1 MKLFNPDSRIMIFLS
16 RVADLVIL
24 NILWLVCCIPVVTIG
39 ASTTAMYHVIRHW
52 QKDSVSSI
60 MRDFF
65 QSFKEDFK
73 QATPVYLI
81 LLIPT
86 VAVVMNAML
95 IFNPENSAAVPSY
108 LLVIWFISA
117 LILLFISSFVYP
129 VMAFFADTLFKT
141 LRNAM
146 VLALA
151 NLPRTILI
159 SILNLL
165 PVRPMD
171 GGRILWL
178 AAAYLTEPYTADRV
192 AAAVGLAVSSAL
204 FLLCLW
210 LVLTTGNGVFL
221 LLGALW
227 LVHRSLPAELFL
239 PSRLAKMQKSR

>member
-24 NILWLVCCIPVVTIG
+24 NILWLVCCVPVVTIG

-86 VAVVMNAML
+86 AAVVMNAML

-129 VMAFFADTLFKT
+129 VMAFFADSIFKT

-165 PVRPMD
+165 PVILLFVNLSFFLQSSIFWLLI
-171 GGRILWL
+171 GGALV
-178 AAAYLTEPYTADRV
+178 AYLNMSILKPV
-192 AAAVGLAVSSAL
+192 
-204 FLLCLW
+204 FKK
-210 LVLTTGNGVFL
+210 LVPREFEDTVPDTQ
-221 LLGALW
+221 
-227 LVHRSLPAELFL
+227 E
-239 PSRLAKMQKSR
+239 

>member
-24 NILWLVCCIPVVTIG
+24 NILWLVSCIPVVTIG

-129 VMAFFADTLFKT
+129 VMAFFADSIFKT

-165 PVRPMD
+165 PVILLFVNLSFFLQSSIFWLLI
-171 GGRILWL
+171 GGALV
-178 AAAYLTEPYTADRV
+178 AYLNMSILKPV
-192 AAAVGLAVSSAL
+192 
-204 FLLCLW
+204 FKK
-210 LVLTTGNGVFL
+210 LV
-221 LLGALW
+221 
-227 LVHRSLPAELFL
+227 
-239 PSRLAKMQKSR
+239 PSEFEDTVPDTQE

>member
-39 ASTTAMYHVIRHW
+39 ASTTAMYHVVRHW
-52 QKDSVSSI
+52 QKDSVSSVV
-60 MRDFF
+60 RDFF
-65 QSFKEDFK
+65 QSFKDDFK

-95 IFNPENSAAVPSY
+95 IFNPDNSAAVPLY

-129 VMAFFADTLFKT
+129 VMAFFSDTLFKT

-151 NLPRTILI
+151 HLPRTILI

-165 PVRPMD
+165 PVIILFVD
-171 GGRILWL
+171 LSFFLQSSIFWLLIGGALV
-178 AAAYLTEPYTADRV
+178 AYLNMSILKPV
-192 AAAVGLAVSSAL
+192 
-204 FLLCLW
+204 FKK
-210 LVLTTGNGVFL
+210 LV
-221 LLGALW
+221 
-227 LVHRSLPAELFL
+227 
-239 PSRLAKMQKSR
+239 PSEFEDIVPETRE

>member
-39 ASTTAMYHVIRHW
+39 ASTTAMYHVVRHW
-52 QKDSVSSI
+52 QKDSVSSVV
-60 MRDFF
+60 RDFF
-65 QSFKEDFK
+65 QSFKDDFK

-95 IFNPENSAAVPSY
+95 IFNPDNSAAVPLY

-129 VMAFFADTLFKT
+129 VMAFFSDTLFKT

-151 NLPRTILI
+151 HLPRTILI

-165 PVRPMD
+165 PVIILFVD
-171 GGRILWL
+171 LSFFLQSSIFWLLIGGALV
-178 AAAYLTEPYTADRV
+178 AYLNMSILKPV
-192 AAAVGLAVSSAL
+192 
-204 FLLCLW
+204 FKK
-210 LVLTTGNGVFL
+210 LV
-221 LLGALW
+221 
-227 LVHRSLPAELFL
+227 
-239 PSRLAKMQKSR
+239 PSEFEDIVPETRA

>member
-95 IFNPENSAAVPSY
+95 IFNPDNSAAVPSY

-129 VMAFFADTLFKT
+129 VMAFLADTLFKT

-159 SILNLL
+159 SVLNLL
-165 PVRPMD
+165 PVILLFVNLSFFLQSSIFWLLI
-171 GGRILWL
+171 GGALV
-178 AAAYLTEPYTADRV
+178 AYLNMSILKPV
-192 AAAVGLAVSSAL
+192 
-204 FLLCLW
+204 FKK
-210 LVLTTGNGVFL
+210 LV
-221 LLGALW
+221 
-227 LVHRSLPAELFL
+227 
-239 PSRLAKMQKSR
+239 PSEFEDTVPDTQE

>member
-24 NILWLVCCIPVVTIG
+24 NILWLVCCVPVVTIG

-86 VAVVMNAML
+86 VAVVMNAVL

-129 VMAFFADTLFKT
+129 VMAFFADSIFKT

-159 SILNLL
+159 SVLNLL
-165 PVRPMD
+165 PVILLFVNLSFFLQSSIFWLLI
-171 GGRILWL
+171 GGALV
-178 AAAYLTEPYTADRV
+178 AYLNMSILKPV
-192 AAAVGLAVSSAL
+192 
-204 FLLCLW
+204 FKK
-210 LVLTTGNGVFL
+210 LV
-221 LLGALW
+221 
-227 LVHRSLPAELFL
+227 
-239 PSRLAKMQKSR
+239 PSEFEDTVPDTQE

>member
-24 NILWLVCCIPVVTIG
+24 NILWLVCCVPVVTIG

-129 VMAFFADTLFKT
+129 VMAFFADSIFKT

-151 NLPRTILI
+151 HLPRTILI
-159 SILNLL
+159 SVLNLL
-165 PVRPMD
+165 PVILLFVNLSFFLQSSIFWLLI
-171 GGRILWL
+171 GGALV
-178 AAAYLTEPYTADRV
+178 AYLNMSILKPV
-192 AAAVGLAVSSAL
+192 
-204 FLLCLW
+204 FKK
-210 LVLTTGNGVFL
+210 LV
-221 LLGALW
+221 
-227 LVHRSLPAELFL
+227 
-239 PSRLAKMQKSR
+239 PSEFEDTVPDTQE

>member
-24 NILWLVCCIPVVTIG
+24 NILWLVCCVPVVTIG

-60 MRDFF
+60 VRDFF

-86 VAVVMNAML
+86 AAVVMNAMM

-129 VMAFFADTLFKT
+129 VMAFFADSIFKT

-159 SILNLL
+159 GILNLL
-165 PVRPMD
+165 PVILLFVNLSFFLQSSIFWLMI
-171 GGRILWL
+171 GGALV
-178 AAAYLTEPYTADRV
+178 AYLNLSILKP
-192 AAAVGLAVSSAL
+192 
-204 FLLCLW
+204 
-210 LVLTTGNGVFL
+210 VLTK
-221 LLGALW
+221 
-227 LVHRSLPAELFL
+227 LV
-239 PSRLAKMQKSR
+239 PSEFEDTVPDTQG

>member
-129 VMAFFADTLFKT
+129 VMAFFADSIFKT

-165 PVRPMD
+165 PVILLFVNLSFFLQSSIFWLLI
-171 GGRILWL
+171 GGALV
-178 AAAYLTEPYTADRV
+178 AYLNMSILKPV
-192 AAAVGLAVSSAL
+192 
-204 FLLCLW
+204 FKK
-210 LVLTTGNGVFL
+210 LV
-221 LLGALW
+221 
-227 LVHRSLPAELFL
+227 
-239 PSRLAKMQKSR
+239 PSEFEDTVPDTQK

>member
-1 MKLFNPDSRIMIFLS
+1 MKLFNTDSRIMIFLS

-24 NILWLVCCIPVVTIG
+24 NILWLVCCVPVVTIG

-95 IFNPENSAAVPSY
+95 IFNPDNSAAVPSY

-129 VMAFFADTLFKT
+129 VMAFFADSIFKT

-165 PVRPMD
+165 PVILLFVNLSFFLQSSIFWLLI
-171 GGRILWL
+171 GGALV
-178 AAAYLTEPYTADRV
+178 AYLNMSILKPV
-192 AAAVGLAVSSAL
+192 
-204 FLLCLW
+204 FKK
-210 LVLTTGNGVFL
+210 LV
-221 LLGALW
+221 
-227 LVHRSLPAELFL
+227 
-239 PSRLAKMQKSR
+239 PSEFEGTVPDTQE

>member
-24 NILWLVCCIPVVTIG
+24 NILWLVCCVPVVTIG

-95 IFNPENSAAVPSY
+95 IFNPENNAAVPSY
-108 LLVIWFISA
+108 LLVIWFICA

-129 VMAFFADTLFKT
+129 VMAFFADSIFKT

-159 SILNLL
+159 SVLNLL
-165 PVRPMD
+165 PVILLFVNLSFFLQSSIFWLLI
-171 GGRILWL
+171 GGALV
-178 AAAYLTEPYTADRV
+178 AYLNMSILKPV
-192 AAAVGLAVSSAL
+192 
-204 FLLCLW
+204 FKK
-210 LVLTTGNGVFL
+210 LV
-221 LLGALW
+221 
-227 LVHRSLPAELFL
+227 
-239 PSRLAKMQKSR
+239 PSEFEDTVPDTQE

>member
-129 VMAFFADTLFKT
+129 VMAFFADSIFKT

-165 PVRPMD
+165 PVILLFVNLSFFLQSSIFWLLI
-171 GGRILWL
+171 GGALV
-178 AAAYLTEPYTADRV
+178 AYLNMSILKPV
-192 AAAVGLAVSSAL
+192 
-204 FLLCLW
+204 FKK
-210 LVLTTGNGVFL
+210 LV
-221 LLGALW
+221 
-227 LVHRSLPAELFL
+227 
-239 PSRLAKMQKSR
+239 PSEFEDTVPNTQE

>member
-159 SILNLL
+159 SVLNLL
-165 PVRPMD
+165 PVILLFVNLSFFLQSSIFWLLI
-171 GGRILWL
+171 GGALV
-178 AAAYLTEPYTADRV
+178 AYLNMSILKPV
-192 AAAVGLAVSSAL
+192 
-204 FLLCLW
+204 FKK
-210 LVLTTGNGVFL
+210 LV
-221 LLGALW
+221 
-227 LVHRSLPAELFL
+227 
-239 PSRLAKMQKSR
+239 PSEFEDTVPDTQE

>member
-52 QKDSVSSI
+52 QKDSVSSVV
-60 MRDFF
+60 RDFF

-86 VAVVMNAML
+86 TAVVMNAML

-129 VMAFFADTLFKT
+129 VMAFFADSIFKT

-165 PVRPMD
+165 PVILLFVNLSFFLQSSIFWLLI
-171 GGRILWL
+171 GGALV
-178 AAAYLTEPYTADRV
+178 AYLNMSILKPV
-192 AAAVGLAVSSAL
+192 
-204 FLLCLW
+204 FKK
-210 LVLTTGNGVFL
+210 LV
-221 LLGALW
+221 
-227 LVHRSLPAELFL
+227 
-239 PSRLAKMQKSR
+239 PSEFEDTVPDTQE

>member
-86 VAVVMNAML
+86 VAVVINAML

-129 VMAFFADTLFKT
+129 VMAFFADSIFKT

-151 NLPRTILI
+151 HLPRTILI
-159 SILNLL
+159 SVLNLL
-165 PVRPMD
+165 PVILLFVNLSFFLQSSIFWLLI
-171 GGRILWL
+171 GGALV
-178 AAAYLTEPYTADRV
+178 AYLNMSILKPV
-192 AAAVGLAVSSAL
+192 
-204 FLLCLW
+204 FKK
-210 LVLTTGNGVFL
+210 LV
-221 LLGALW
+221 
-227 LVHRSLPAELFL
+227 
-239 PSRLAKMQKSR
+239 PSEFEDTVPDTQE

>member
-129 VMAFFADTLFKT
+129 VMAFFADSIFKT

-159 SILNLL
+159 SALNLL
-165 PVRPMD
+165 PVILLFVNLSFFLQSSIFWLLI
-171 GGRILWL
+171 GGALV
-178 AAAYLTEPYTADRV
+178 AYLNMSILKPV
-192 AAAVGLAVSSAL
+192 
-204 FLLCLW
+204 FKK
-210 LVLTTGNGVFL
+210 LV
-221 LLGALW
+221 
-227 LVHRSLPAELFL
+227 
-239 PSRLAKMQKSR
+239 PSEFEDTVPDTQE

>member
-1 MKLFNPDSRIMIFLS
+1 
-16 RVADLVIL
+16 
-24 NILWLVCCIPVVTIG
+24 
-39 ASTTAMYHVIRHW
+39 MYHVIRHW

-95 IFNPENSAAVPSY
+95 IFNPDNSAAVPSY

-129 VMAFFADTLFKT
+129 VMAFFADSIFKT

-165 PVRPMD
+165 PVILLFVNLSFFLQSSIFWLLI
-171 GGRILWL
+171 GGALV
-178 AAAYLTEPYTADRV
+178 AYLNMSILKPV
-192 AAAVGLAVSSAL
+192 
-204 FLLCLW
+204 FKK
-210 LVLTTGNGVFL
+210 LV
-221 LLGALW
+221 
-227 LVHRSLPAELFL
+227 
-239 PSRLAKMQKSR
+239 PSEFEGTVPDTQE

>member
-24 NILWLVCCIPVVTIG
+24 NILWLVCCVPVVTIG

-129 VMAFFADTLFKT
+129 VMAFFADSIFKT

-159 SILNLL
+159 SVLNLL
-165 PVRPMD
+165 PVILLFVNLSFFLQSSIFWLLI
-171 GGRILWL
+171 GGALV
-178 AAAYLTEPYTADRV
+178 AYLNMSILKPVFKKLVPSEFED
-192 AAAVGLAVSSAL
+192 AVPD
-204 FLLCLW
+204 
-210 LVLTTGNGVFL
+210 TQ
-221 LLGALW
+221 
-227 LVHRSLPAELFL
+227 E
-239 PSRLAKMQKSR
+239 

>member
-16 RVADLVIL
+16 RVEDLVIL

-129 VMAFFADTLFKT
+129 VMAFFADSIFKT

-159 SILNLL
+159 SVLNLL
-165 PVRPMD
+165 PVILLFVNLSFFLQSSIFWLLI
-171 GGRILWL
+171 GGALV
-178 AAAYLTEPYTADRV
+178 AYLNMSILKPV
-192 AAAVGLAVSSAL
+192 
-204 FLLCLW
+204 FKK
-210 LVLTTGNGVFL
+210 LV
-221 LLGALW
+221 
-227 LVHRSLPAELFL
+227 
-239 PSRLAKMQKSR
+239 PSEFEDTVPDTQE

>member
-52 QKDSVSSI
+52 QKDSVSSVV
-60 MRDFF
+60 RDFF

-86 VAVVMNAML
+86 AAVVMNAML

-129 VMAFFADTLFKT
+129 VMAFLADSIFKT

-165 PVRPMD
+165 PVILLFVNLSFFLQSSIFWLLI
-171 GGRILWL
+171 GGALV
-178 AAAYLTEPYTADRV
+178 AYLNMSILKPV
-192 AAAVGLAVSSAL
+192 
-204 FLLCLW
+204 FKK
-210 LVLTTGNGVFL
+210 LV
-221 LLGALW
+221 
-227 LVHRSLPAELFL
+227 
-239 PSRLAKMQKSR
+239 PSEFEDTVPDTQE

>member
-86 VAVVMNAML
+86 AAVVMNAML

-129 VMAFFADTLFKT
+129 VMAFFADSIFKT

-165 PVRPMD
+165 PVILLFVNLSFFLQSSIFWLLI
-171 GGRILWL
+171 GGALV
-178 AAAYLTEPYTADRV
+178 AYLNMSILKPV
-192 AAAVGLAVSSAL
+192 
-204 FLLCLW
+204 FKK
-210 LVLTTGNGVFL
+210 LV
-221 LLGALW
+221 
-227 LVHRSLPAELFL
+227 
-239 PSRLAKMQKSR
+239 PSEFEDTVPNTQE

>member
-24 NILWLVCCIPVVTIG
+24 NILWLVCCVPVVTIG
-39 ASTTAMYHVIRHW
+39 ASTTAMYNVIRHW
-52 QKDSVSSI
+52 QKHSVSSVV
-60 MRDFF
+60 RDFF
-65 QSFKEDFK
+65 QSFKDDFK

-129 VMAFFADTLFKT
+129 VMAFFADSIFKT

-159 SILNLL
+159 SVLNLL
-165 PVRPMD
+165 PVILLFVNLSFFLQSSIFWLLI
-171 GGRILWL
+171 GGALV
-178 AAAYLTEPYTADRV
+178 AYLNMSILKPV
-192 AAAVGLAVSSAL
+192 
-204 FLLCLW
+204 FKK
-210 LVLTTGNGVFL
+210 LV
-221 LLGALW
+221 
-227 LVHRSLPAELFL
+227 
-239 PSRLAKMQKSR
+239 PSEFEDTVPDTQE

>member
-24 NILWLVCCIPVVTIG
+24 NILWLVCCVPVVTIG

-60 MRDFF
+60 VRDFF

-86 VAVVMNAML
+86 AAVVMNAMM

-129 VMAFFADTLFKT
+129 VMAFFADSIFKT

-165 PVRPMD
+165 PVILLFVNLSFFLQSSIFWLMI
-171 GGRILWL
+171 GGALV
-178 AAAYLTEPYTADRV
+178 AYLNMSILKPV
-192 AAAVGLAVSSAL
+192 
-204 FLLCLW
+204 FKK
-210 LVLTTGNGVFL
+210 LV
-221 LLGALW
+221 
-227 LVHRSLPAELFL
+227 
-239 PSRLAKMQKSR
+239 PSEFEDTVPDTQE

>member
-24 NILWLVCCIPVVTIG
+24 NILWLVCCVPVVTIG

-129 VMAFFADTLFKT
+129 VMAFFADSIFKT

-159 SILNLL
+159 SVLNLL
-165 PVRPMD
+165 PVILLFVNLSFFLQSSIFWLLI
-171 GGRILWL
+171 GGALG
-178 AAAYLTEPYTADRV
+178 AYLNMSILKPV
-192 AAAVGLAVSSAL
+192 
-204 FLLCLW
+204 FKK
-210 LVLTTGNGVFL
+210 LV
-221 LLGALW
+221 
-227 LVHRSLPAELFL
+227 
-239 PSRLAKMQKSR
+239 PSEFEDTVPDTQE

>member
-24 NILWLVCCIPVVTIG
+24 NILWLVCCVPVVTIG

-65 QSFKEDFK
+65 QSFKDDFK

-129 VMAFFADTLFKT
+129 VMAFFADSIFKT

-159 SILNLL
+159 SVLNLL
-165 PVRPMD
+165 PVILLFVNLSFFLQSSIFWLLI
-171 GGRILWL
+171 GGALV
-178 AAAYLTEPYTADRV
+178 AYLNMSILKPV
-192 AAAVGLAVSSAL
+192 
-204 FLLCLW
+204 FKK
-210 LVLTTGNGVFL
+210 LV
-221 LLGALW
+221 
-227 LVHRSLPAELFL
+227 
-239 PSRLAKMQKSR
+239 PSEFEDTVPDTQE

>member
-16 RVADLVIL
+16 HVADLVIL
-24 NILWLVCCIPVVTIG
+24 NILWLLCCIPVVTIG

-95 IFNPENSAAVPSY
+95 IFNPDNSAAVPSY

-129 VMAFFADTLFKT
+129 VMAFFADSIFKT

-159 SILNLL
+159 SVLNLL
-165 PVRPMD
+165 PVILLFVNLSFFLQSSIFWLLI
-171 GGRILWL
+171 GGALV
-178 AAAYLTEPYTADRV
+178 AYLNMSILKPV
-192 AAAVGLAVSSAL
+192 
-204 FLLCLW
+204 FKK
-210 LVLTTGNGVFL
+210 LV
-221 LLGALW
+221 
-227 LVHRSLPAELFL
+227 
-239 PSRLAKMQKSR
+239 PSEFEDTVPDTQE

>member
-24 NILWLVCCIPVVTIG
+24 NILWLVSCVPVVTIG

-95 IFNPENSAAVPSY
+95 IFNPDNSAAVPSY

-129 VMAFFADTLFKT
+129 VMAFFADSIFKT

-165 PVRPMD
+165 PVILLFVNLSFFLQSSIFWLLI
-171 GGRILWL
+171 GGALV
-178 AAAYLTEPYTADRV
+178 AYLNMSILKPV
-192 AAAVGLAVSSAL
+192 
-204 FLLCLW
+204 FKK
-210 LVLTTGNGVFL
+210 LV
-221 LLGALW
+221 
-227 LVHRSLPAELFL
+227 
-239 PSRLAKMQKSR
+239 PSEFEGTVPDTQE

>member
-24 NILWLVCCIPVVTIG
+24 NILWLVCCVPVVTIG

-60 MRDFF
+60 VRDFF

-86 VAVVMNAML
+86 AAVVMNAMM

-129 VMAFFADTLFKT
+129 VMAFFADSIFKT

-165 PVRPMD
+165 PVILLFVNLSFFLQSSIFWLLI
-171 GGRILWL
+171 GGALV
-178 AAAYLTEPYTADRV
+178 AYLNMSILKPV
-192 AAAVGLAVSSAL
+192 
-204 FLLCLW
+204 FKK
-210 LVLTTGNGVFL
+210 LV
-221 LLGALW
+221 
-227 LVHRSLPAELFL
+227 
-239 PSRLAKMQKSR
+239 PSEFEDTVPDTQK

>member
-24 NILWLVCCIPVVTIG
+24 NILWLVCCVPVVTIG

-86 VAVVMNAML
+86 AAVVMNAML

-129 VMAFFADTLFKT
+129 VMAFFADSIFKT

-165 PVRPMD
+165 PVQSSIFWLLI
-171 GGRILWL
+171 GGALV
-178 AAAYLTEPYTADRV
+178 AYLNMSILKPV
-192 AAAVGLAVSSAL
+192 
-204 FLLCLW
+204 FKK
-210 LVLTTGNGVFL
+210 LV
-221 LLGALW
+221 
-227 LVHRSLPAELFL
+227 
-239 PSRLAKMQKSR
+239 PSEFEDTVPDTQE

>member
-24 NILWLVCCIPVVTIG
+24 NILWLVCCVPVVTIG

-52 QKDSVSSI
+52 QKDSVSSVV
-60 MRDFF
+60 RDFF

-129 VMAFFADTLFKT
+129 VMAFFADSIFKT

-159 SILNLL
+159 SVLNLL
-165 PVRPMD
+165 PVILLFVNLSFFLQSSIFWLLI
-171 GGRILWL
+171 GGALV
-178 AAAYLTEPYTADRV
+178 AYLNMSILMPV
-192 AAAVGLAVSSAL
+192 
-204 FLLCLW
+204 FKK
-210 LVLTTGNGVFL
+210 LV
-221 LLGALW
+221 
-227 LVHRSLPAELFL
+227 
-239 PSRLAKMQKSR
+239 PSEFEDTVPDTQE

>member
-117 LILLFISSFVYP
+117 LILLFISSVVYP
-129 VMAFFADTLFKT
+129 VMAFFADSIFKT

-159 SILNLL
+159 SVLNLL
-165 PVRPMD
+165 PVILLFVNLSFFLQSSIFWLLI
-171 GGRILWL
+171 GGALV
-178 AAAYLTEPYTADRV
+178 AYLNMSILKPV
-192 AAAVGLAVSSAL
+192 
-204 FLLCLW
+204 FKK
-210 LVLTTGNGVFL
+210 LV
-221 LLGALW
+221 
-227 LVHRSLPAELFL
+227 
-239 PSRLAKMQKSR
+239 PSEFEDTVPDTQE

>member
-24 NILWLVCCIPVVTIG
+24 NILWLVCCSPVVTIG

-129 VMAFFADTLFKT
+129 VMAFFADSIFKT

-159 SILNLL
+159 SVLNLL
-165 PVRPMD
+165 PVILLFVNLSFFLQSSIFWLLI
-171 GGRILWL
+171 GGALV
-178 AAAYLTEPYTADRV
+178 AYLNMSILKPV
-192 AAAVGLAVSSAL
+192 
-204 FLLCLW
+204 FKK
-210 LVLTTGNGVFL
+210 LV
-221 LLGALW
+221 
-227 LVHRSLPAELFL
+227 
-239 PSRLAKMQKSR
+239 PSEFEDTVPDTQE

>member
-24 NILWLVCCIPVVTIG
+24 NILWLVCCVPVVTIG

-86 VAVVMNAML
+86 VAVVINAML

-129 VMAFFADTLFKT
+129 VMAFFADSIFKT

-151 NLPRTILI
+151 HLPRTILI
-159 SILNLL
+159 SVLNLL
-165 PVRPMD
+165 PVILLFVNLSFFLQSSIFWLLI
-171 GGRILWL
+171 GGALV
-178 AAAYLTEPYTADRV
+178 AYLNMSILKPV
-192 AAAVGLAVSSAL
+192 
-204 FLLCLW
+204 FKK
-210 LVLTTGNGVFL
+210 LV
-221 LLGALW
+221 
-227 LVHRSLPAELFL
+227 
-239 PSRLAKMQKSR
+239 PSEFEDTVPDTQE

>member
-24 NILWLVCCIPVVTIG
+24 NILWLVCCVPVVTIG

-86 VAVVMNAML
+86 AAVVMNAML

-129 VMAFFADTLFKT
+129 VMAFFADSIFKT

-165 PVRPMD
+165 PVILLFVNLSFFLQSSIFWLLI
-171 GGRILWL
+171 GGALV
-178 AAAYLTEPYTADRV
+178 AYLNMSILKP
-192 AAAVGLAVSSAL
+192 
-204 FLLCLW
+204 
-210 LVLTTGNGVFL
+210 VFKKL
-221 LLGALW
+221 I
-227 LVHRSLPAELFL
+227 
-239 PSRLAKMQKSR
+239 PSEFEDTVPDTQE

>member
-65 QSFKEDFK
+65 QSFKDDFK

-129 VMAFFADTLFKT
+129 VMAFFADSIFKT

-165 PVRPMD
+165 PVILLFVNLSFFLQSSIFWLLI
-171 GGRILWL
+171 GGALV
-178 AAAYLTEPYTADRV
+178 AYLNMSILKPV
-192 AAAVGLAVSSAL
+192 
-204 FLLCLW
+204 FKK
-210 LVLTTGNGVFL
+210 LV
-221 LLGALW
+221 
-227 LVHRSLPAELFL
+227 
-239 PSRLAKMQKSR
+239 PSEFEDTVPDTQE

>member
-86 VAVVMNAML
+86 AAVVMNAML

-129 VMAFFADTLFKT
+129 VMAFFADSIFKT

-159 SILNLL
+159 SVLNLL
-165 PVRPMD
+165 PVILLFVNLSFFLQSSIFWLLI
-171 GGRILWL
+171 GGALV
-178 AAAYLTEPYTADRV
+178 AYLNMSILKPV
-192 AAAVGLAVSSAL
+192 
-204 FLLCLW
+204 FKK
-210 LVLTTGNGVFL
+210 LV
-221 LLGALW
+221 
-227 LVHRSLPAELFL
+227 
-239 PSRLAKMQKSR
+239 PSEFEDTVPDTQE

>member
-24 NILWLVCCIPVVTIG
+24 NILWLVCCVPVVTIG

-52 QKDSVSSI
+52 QKDSVSSVV
-60 MRDFF
+60 RDFF
-65 QSFKEDFK
+65 QSFKDDFK

-95 IFNPENSAAVPSY
+95 IFNPDNSAAVPSY

-129 VMAFFADTLFKT
+129 VMAFFADSIFKT

-165 PVRPMD
+165 PVILLFVNLSFFLQSSIFWLLI
-171 GGRILWL
+171 GGALV
-178 AAAYLTEPYTADRV
+178 AYLNMSILKPV
-192 AAAVGLAVSSAL
+192 
-204 FLLCLW
+204 FKK
-210 LVLTTGNGVFL
+210 LV
-221 LLGALW
+221 
-227 LVHRSLPAELFL
+227 
-239 PSRLAKMQKSR
+239 PSEFEDTVPDTQE

>member
-129 VMAFFADTLFKT
+129 VMAFFADSIFKT

-159 SILNLL
+159 SVLNLL
-165 PVRPMD
+165 PVILLFVNLSFFLQSSIFWLLI
-171 GGRILWL
+171 GGALV
-178 AAAYLTEPYTADRV
+178 AYLNMSILKPV
-192 AAAVGLAVSSAL
+192 
-204 FLLCLW
+204 FKK
-210 LVLTTGNGVFL
+210 LV
-221 LLGALW
+221 
-227 LVHRSLPAELFL
+227 
-239 PSRLAKMQKSR
+239 PSEFEDTVPNTQE